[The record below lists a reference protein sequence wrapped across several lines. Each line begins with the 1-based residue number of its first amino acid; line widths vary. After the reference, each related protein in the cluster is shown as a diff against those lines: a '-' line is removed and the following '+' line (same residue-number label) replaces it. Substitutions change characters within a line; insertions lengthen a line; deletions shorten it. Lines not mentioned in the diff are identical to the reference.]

1 MSISFM
7 TLAWKTNIPSGRKLV
22 LLALCDNAN
31 HQGECYP
38 SVEVI
43 AHKCSMGQR
52 TVQQH
57 IGALEAA
64 GVLVRHF
71 RRGRSTLYKIDLHH
85 LGSPPGSAAVHHSHP
100 APAISAS
107 SPPQVSDFTSAT
119 SAPITINEPS
129 KDPLPKRQVVRGTR
143 LLATWTLPEP
153 WAEWALQQH
162 PAWTAEYVCLVA
174 EKFRVHW
181 MALAGQRGVRA
192 DWLATWRNWC
202 RNEQSLVN
210 GRVGR
215 SDAMTMR
222 KGAEMGLA
230 PLPGESAVAFRRRVQ
245 HAPESTRRPMPVHP
259 EFIPTSSPH
268 EPVNKGAMSSQHRAA
283 ALDAARKLKG
293 RRFAQKN
300 PTPAPRGAAPS
311 HRAD

>member
-57 IGALEAA
+57 IGDLEAA

-85 LGSPPGSAAVHHSHP
+85 LGSPTDSAAVRHSHP
-100 APAISAS
+100 APAVSAS
-107 SPPQVSDFTSAT
+107 SPPQVSDVTSAT

-162 PAWTAEYVCLVA
+162 PAWTAQHVCLVA
-174 EKFRVHW
+174 EKFRDHW
-181 MALAGQRGVRA
+181 TALAGQRGVKA

-202 RNEQSLVN
+202 RNEQSPVN
-210 GRVGR
+210 GRVGSDAKWET
-215 SDAMTMR
+215 SDAMAVR
-222 KGAEMGLA
+222 KGTEMGLA
-230 PLPGESAVAFRRRVQ
+230 PLPGESVVAFKRRVQ
-245 HAPESTRRPMPVHP
+245 QAQDSTGGPVPVHP
-259 EFIPTSSPH
+259 GPTPISHPS
-268 EPVNKGAMSSQHRAA
+268 EPINSKGVMSSQHRAA

-293 RRFAQKN
+293 RRFTEENQM
-300 PTPAPRGAAPS
+300 PVSRV
-311 HRAD
+311 